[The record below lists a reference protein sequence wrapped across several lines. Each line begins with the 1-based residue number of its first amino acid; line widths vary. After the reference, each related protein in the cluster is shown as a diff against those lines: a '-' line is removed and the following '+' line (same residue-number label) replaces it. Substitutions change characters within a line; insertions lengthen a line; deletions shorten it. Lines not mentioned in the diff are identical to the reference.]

1 MKTVINNLT
10 FDVFLNRFPENN
22 IKQFSLIYKKMQ
34 QISDELRLLKKSSPD
49 TPVTPVTPAPDSPK
63 PSTFEGMSNYTQI
76 DNAANNSLAEHHPE
90 ISATLHAADQR
101 LGASARLLA
110 PYSAGYFGEPK
121 LAQKGVS
128 LLTFVPQYGHG
139 MIVHDNLGSP
149 QLGQVVRGHRLG
161 KKTIIEGSPDF
172 REDHKKIKYYFKL
185 PNQSI
190 LKQIDNPE
198 IESPEKKGFLD
209 AVESSVASRYASFFK
224 DGDIKKDLS
233 DAEHQSLKEQL
244 SSDHGFLWKHF
255 VATHPLTH
263 FIHFLSGLAPHIT
276 EDNNVHNSINAI
288 CDDMKRKIA
297 YDYTTLPDK
306 TIIKDHMLRSLD
318 EARNPTFEGS
328 TDKPIMP
335 SIQFFKTKE
344 KNEFSVRASYDH
356 LGQKSYAPINVVKF
370 ASLFDNSKNIFS
382 DNDFPELV
390 ASMVSPEK
398 QASLFGSLLKFEND
412 FKDSPASE
420 SVSSDEIEK
429 GISEKAEQ
437 TLDRDRLPF
446 KIKRL
451 KNLLGTGG
459 LSKLTELTDSE
470 KINLLRTIKNIQ
482 VQSAYGKIRD
492 ATDAE
497 ISSRPI
503 RNTTSEE
510 YSPYILPR
518 IHPFLDRIIAASPDA
533 KERYPSLYRQY
544 DATQR
549 EDAASAQ
556 ERHEAHQDLYLR
568 TLVSSLLD
576 GVDPNSYLSAIGKN
590 DFNERI
596 AGLKALLPDG
606 ASAPWDDQSGPFL
619 SIASDKKPSLII
631 SPSFEYFLKNLE
643 QHSLKP
649 IPKQPFVSASALKA
663 VLGSIPGARHA
674 ELQHTPLGI
683 FHAIDELQSEQ
694 IKRNSVIPNTKTG
707 ATIDLKDQV
716 ERVIQPLIERYSTDK
731 IASPVAPFLEEI
743 PQIHIEDA
751 LNGLNSDAKELFTS
765 LINGND
771 RRVHVVNVPGV
782 QTITQERDP
791 RNQVAKVSRRIARV
805 DTSAQTPFSIRPG
818 PYGVTFRQSPSGNG
832 VMIPEF
838 RMIYRQINPV
848 TGKHEL
854 VMPTKSTDVQVNQ
867 EPWQN
872 TIEQF
877 TAPVLPAP
885 EPVLPAPEPVLATP
899 PPSGTTIHGLAGLS
913 ALLAP
918 NASADMAAAPAAAP
932 NDENFIMFPHT
943 YSEDDDGIISGPIH
957 EAHVAYLKLRQSFY
971 NALFEKNAHK
981 LNSFLPDIIEQ
992 TSLGGNLPVPVAQAT
1007 AQATG
1012 FGRRGRRTA
1021 AVDSGLEPI

>member
-10 FDVFLNRFPENN
+10 LDVFLSRFPKHN

-49 TPVTPVTPAPDSPK
+49 TPDTPVTPAPDSPEA
-63 PSTFEGMSNYTQI
+63 STFEGMSNYTKI
-76 DNAANNSLAEHHPE
+76 DDAANASLAEHHPE

-110 PYSAGYFGEPK
+110 PFSAGYFGEPET
-121 LAQKGVS
+121 AQN
-128 LLTFVPQYGHG
+128 G

-149 QLGQVVRGHRLG
+149 QLGQVVRGHRSG
-161 KKTIIEGSPDF
+161 KKTIFEGSPDF
-172 REDHKKIKYYFKL
+172 IEDHKKIKYYLKL

-198 IESPEKKGFLD
+198 IESPEKKGFSD
-209 AVESSVASRYASFFK
+209 AVESSGASRYASFFK

-233 DAEHQSLKEQL
+233 DAEHQSLRGL
-244 SSDHGFLWKHF
+244 LLYPHIFYDDGFLWKHF

-318 EARNPTFEGS
+318 EARNPTVEAS
-328 TDKPIMP
+328 TGKPIMP
-335 SIQFFKTKE
+335 SIQFFKTKN
-344 KNEFSVRASYDH
+344 KNEFSVRALYDH

-382 DNDFPELV
+382 DNNFPELV

-398 QASLFGSLLKFEND
+398 QASLFGSLKFENGLE
-412 FKDSPASE
+412 DSPASE

-446 KIKRL
+446 RIRRL
-451 KNLLGTGG
+451 KNLLRTKG
-459 LSKLTELTDSE
+459 LGKLTDSE

-510 YSPYILPR
+510 YSPDILPR
-518 IHPFLDRIIAASPDA
+518 IHPFLDRIIAVSPDV

-568 TLVSSLLD
+568 ALVSSLLD
-576 GVDPNSYLSAIGKN
+576 VDPKSYVSAIGKD
-590 DFNERI
+590 DFDERI
-596 AGLKALLPDG
+596 ASLKSLLPDGG

-649 IPKQPFVSASALKA
+649 IPKQPFVSASALKT
-663 VLGSIPGARHA
+663 VLGGISGARHA

-683 FHAIDELQSEQ
+683 FHAIDELQAEQ
-694 IKRNSVIPNTKTG
+694 IKRNSVISNKKTG
-707 ATIDLKDQV
+707 AKIDLKDQV

-805 DTSAQTPFSIRPG
+805 DTSAHTPFSSRPG
-818 PYGVTFRQSPSGNG
+818 PYGVTFRQSSSGNG

-838 RMIYRQINPV
+838 RMIYRRVNPV
-848 TGKHEL
+848 TGKYEL
-854 VMPTKSTDVQVNQ
+854 VMPTKATDVQVDW

-885 EPVLPAPEPVLATP
+885 ETVLPAPEPVLATP
-899 PPSGTTIHGLAGLS
+899 PPSGTTMRDLAGLS
-913 ALLAP
+913 ALLVP
-918 NASADMAAAPAAAP
+918 NASADMAAAPATAP
-932 NDENFIMFPHT
+932 DDENFIMFPHHS
-943 YSEDDDGIISGPIH
+943 SEDDDGIISGPIH
-957 EAHVAYLKLRQSFY
+957 DAHVAYLKLKQSFY

-992 TSLGGNLPVPVAQAT
+992 TSLGGNLPVPVAQAP
-1007 AQATG
+1007 AQSTG
-1012 FGRRGRRTA
+1012 FGRRKRQIA
-1021 AVDSGLEPI
+1021 AEDPGLEAI

>member
-1 MKTVINNLT
+1 MINNLT
-10 FDVFLNRFPENN
+10 LDVFLNRFPKNN
-22 IKQFSLIYKKMQ
+22 IKQFSLIYKKMR

-49 TPVTPVTPAPDSPK
+49 TPVIPVTPAPDSPK
-63 PSTFEGMSNYTQI
+63 APTFEGMSNYTQI
-76 DNAANNSLAEHHPE
+76 DNAANGSLAEHHPE

-121 LAQKGVS
+121 LAKN
-128 LLTFVPQYGHG
+128 G
-139 MIVHDNLGSP
+139 MIVHDILGSP

-161 KKTIIEGSPDF
+161 KKTIVEGSPDF
-172 REDHKKIKYYFKL
+172 IEDHKKIKYYLKL

-209 AVESSVASRYASFFK
+209 AVENSGASRYASFFK

-244 SSDHGFLWKHF
+244 SSDDGFLWKHF

-263 FIHFLSGLAPHIT
+263 FTHFLSGLAPHIT
-276 EDNNVHNSINAI
+276 EDNNVHDSISAI

-297 YDYTTLPDK
+297 YDYTALTDK

-318 EARNPTFEGS
+318 EARNPTVTAS
-328 TDKPIMP
+328 VDKPIMP
-335 SIQFFKTKE
+335 SIQFFKTKD

-356 LGQKSYAPINVVKF
+356 LGQKSYAPIDAVKF

-382 DNDFPELV
+382 DNDFTELV

-398 QASLFGSLLKFEND
+398 QASLFGSLKFENGFED
-412 FKDSPASE
+412 APTPE

-429 GISEKAEQ
+429 GISEKAQQ

-446 KIKRL
+446 KITRL
-451 KNLLGTGG
+451 KNILNTAGLG
-459 LSKLTELTDSE
+459 KLTDSE
-470 KINLLRTIKNIQ
+470 KINLLRTIKNLQ
-482 VQSAYGKIRD
+482 VQSSYGKIRD
-492 ATDAE
+492 ITDAE

-510 YSPYILPR
+510 FSPYILPR
-518 IHPFLDRIIAASPDA
+518 IHPFLDRIIAASPDI
-533 KERYPSLYRQY
+533 KQRYPSLYRQY
-544 DATQR
+544 DATTK

-568 TLVSSLLD
+568 ALVSSLPKT
-576 GVDPNSYLSAIGKN
+576 DPKSYVSAIGKD
-590 DFNERI
+590 DFDERI
-596 AGLKALLPDG
+596 ASLKALLPDG
-606 ASAPWDDQSGPFL
+606 ASAPWDDRSGPFL
-619 SIASDKKPSLII
+619 SIAHDQKPSLII

-643 QHSLKP
+643 QHSMNP
-649 IPKQPFVSASALKA
+649 IPKQPFVSANALRA
-663 VLGSIPGARHA
+663 VLGGISGARHA

-694 IKRNSVIPNTKTG
+694 IKRKSVIPNTKTG
-707 ATIDLKDQV
+707 ATIDLTDQV
-716 ERVIQPLIERYSTDK
+716 ERIIRPLIERYSTDTV
-731 IASPVAPFLEEI
+731 ASPVAPFREEI

-751 LNGLNSDAKELFTS
+751 LSVLNSDAKELFTS

-782 QTITQERDP
+782 QTITQGRDP
-791 RNQVAKVSRRIARV
+791 RNQVARVARRIPRV
-805 DTSAQTPFSIRPG
+805 DTSAQTPFAIRPG

-885 EPVLPAPEPVLATP
+885 EPVLATP
-899 PPSGTTIHGLAGLS
+899 PPSGTTIRDLAGLS
-913 ALLAP
+913 ALLASNAP
-918 NASADMAAAPAAAP
+918 DAMAAAMARARGLIPAPAPAPAPASAPASAPAAAP
-932 NDENFIMFPHT
+932 DDENFIMFPHRD
-943 YSEDDDGIISGPIH
+943 SDDGDGLISGPIH
-957 EAHVAYLKLRQSFY
+957 EAHVAYLKLRQSFF
-971 NALFEKNAHK
+971 NALFERNAHI
-981 LNSFLPDIIEQ
+981 LNSFLPDTIEQ
-992 TSLGGNLPVPVAQAT
+992 ASLGIRNLPAPVPQAI
-1007 AQATG
+1007 G
-1012 FGRRGRRTA
+1012 LGRRGRRIT
-1021 AVDSGLEPI
+1021 AVDPGLVPL

>member
-1 MKTVINNLT
+1 MINNLT
-10 FDVFLNRFPENN
+10 LDVFLSRFPKNN
-22 IKQFSLIYKKMQ
+22 IKQFSLIYKKMR

-63 PSTFEGMSNYTQI
+63 APTFEGMSNYTQI

-101 LGASARLLA
+101 LGASERLLA
-110 PYSAGYFGEPK
+110 PYSAGYFGEPE
-121 LAQKGVS
+121 LAKN
-128 LLTFVPQYGHG
+128 G
-139 MIVHDNLGSP
+139 MIVHDILGSP

-161 KKTIIEGSPDF
+161 KKTIVEGSPDF
-172 REDHKKIKYYFKL
+172 IKDHKKIKYYLKL

-209 AVESSVASRYASFFK
+209 AVENSGASRYASFFK

-244 SSDHGFLWKHF
+244 SSDDGFLWKHF

-263 FIHFLSGLAPHIT
+263 FINFLSGLAPHIT
-276 EDNNVHNSINAI
+276 EDNNVHNSISAI

-335 SIQFFKTKE
+335 SIQFFKTKNM
-344 KNEFSVRASYDH
+344 NEFSVRASYDH
-356 LGQKSYAPINVVKF
+356 LGQKSYAPIDAVKF

-382 DNDFPELV
+382 DNNFPELV

-398 QASLFGSLLKFEND
+398 QASLFGSLKFEAVEPE
-412 FKDSPASE
+412 F
-420 SVSSDEIEK
+420 VSSQEIEK

-451 KNLLGTGG
+451 KNLLGTEG
-459 LSKLTELTDSE
+459 LGKLTDSE

-568 TLVSSLLD
+568 ALVSSLPN
-576 GVDPNSYLSAIGKN
+576 VDPDHYLSAIGKN

-596 AGLKALLPDG
+596 ASLKALLPDG

-663 VLGSIPGARHA
+663 VLGGVSGARHA

-683 FHAIDELQSEQ
+683 FHAIDELQAEQ
-694 IKRNSVIPNTKTG
+694 IKRHSVIPEWIAKPG
-707 ATIDLKDQV
+707 YKIQLIDQV
-716 ERVIQPLIERYSTDK
+716 ARVIQPLIERYSTDK
-731 IASPVAPFLEEI
+731 VASPVAPFLEEI

-885 EPVLPAPEPVLATP
+885 EPVLATP
-899 PPSGTTIHGLAGLS
+899 PPSGTTMRGLAGLS

-918 NASADMAAAPAAAP
+918 NASADMAAAPATAPAAAP
-932 NDENFIMFPHT
+932 DDENFIMFPHK

-957 EAHVAYLKLRQSFY
+957 DAHVAYLKLRQSFY
-971 NALFEKNAHK
+971 NALFEKNAHI
-981 LNSFLPDIIEQ
+981 LNSFLPDTIEQ
-992 TSLGGNLPVPVAQAT
+992 ASLGENLPVPVAQAT

-1012 FGRRGRRTA
+1012 FGRRGRRIA